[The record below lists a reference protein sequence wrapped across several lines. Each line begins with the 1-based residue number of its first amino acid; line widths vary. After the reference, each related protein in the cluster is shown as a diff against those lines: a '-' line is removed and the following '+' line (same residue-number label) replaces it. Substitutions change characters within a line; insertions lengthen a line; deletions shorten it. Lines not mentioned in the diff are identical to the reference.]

1 MFLYNKGQPAGCGG
15 ASHGGIAQLGERLNG
30 IQEVSGS
37 IPLISTTQTGEV
49 FASPVF
55 SFYAAFRPL
64 HPPPNKAAKALRS
77 RSPSPAAADAPE
89 SGPTARKAAPQPAS
103 MRVGRNG
110 RPTHRRRRETRG
122 ATAFG
127 FLTVRFFNS
136 AAVTPHAAK
145 KFARRQR
152 PFSRRYSLRAPLDDN
167 HGSRRHDDGEN
178 AGAGRRSAET
188 PRSGRSRAPTIP
200 AELRFLM
207 PVRSNAPPAKRAH
220 TDNLSKQ
227 DTPTG
232 KTHKSLMDIWLL
244 DIKIFA
250 PLLRAKST
258 CFKGLLYKNLL

>member
-64 HPPPNKAAKALRS
+64 HPPPNKAAKAPRS

-122 ATAFG
+122 APAFG
-127 FLTVRFFNS
+127 FLAVRFFNP

-145 KFARRQR
+145 KFARRLR

-167 HGSRRHDDGEN
+167 HGSRKPDGEN
-178 AGAGRRSAET
+178 AGAGRRGAET
-188 PRSGRSRAPTIP
+188 PRSGRSLAPTIP
-200 AELRFLM
+200 AEPRFRM
-207 PVRSNAPPAKRAH
+207 PVCSNAP
-220 TDNLSKQ
+220 
-227 DTPTG
+227 G
-232 KTHKSLMDIWLL
+232 KTGAHRQPVK
-244 DIKIFA
+244 
-250 PLLRAKST
+250 
-258 CFKGLLYKNLL
+258 KGYAYRQNT